1 MFWCRVGL
9 IFPGYASQSHNAY
22 GFHRIVNIH
31 RIPCLIIKP
40 LPVNEKIFLLFPR
53 AKRNSLFYLRS
64 MQVYGLKNCDITKK
78 TRDWLEDHQLSYDFH
93 DYKLENISKEKL
105 EEWTASTDWKVL
117 LNKRSTTWRELTPEE
132 QEKVIDK
139 ASAIKLMLE
148 KNSII
153 KRPVIEYKGNLLV
166 GYDESKLKQLLK

>member
-1 MFWCRVGL
+1 
-9 IFPGYASQSHNAY
+9 
-22 GFHRIVNIH
+22 
-31 RIPCLIIKP
+31 
-40 LPVNEKIFLLFPR
+40 
-53 AKRNSLFYLRS
+53 

-132 QEKVIDK
+132 QVKVIDK

-166 GYDESKLKQLLK
+166 GYDESKLKLLLK